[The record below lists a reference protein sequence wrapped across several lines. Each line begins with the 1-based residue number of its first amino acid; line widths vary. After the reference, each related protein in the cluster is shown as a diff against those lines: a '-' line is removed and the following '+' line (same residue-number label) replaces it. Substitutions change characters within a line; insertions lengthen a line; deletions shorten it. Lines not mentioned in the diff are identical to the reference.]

1 MWKIFRRAAGCAAVL
16 LLTAGMLVFLSG
28 LTERKASREK
38 YADFFSQEQD
48 FDVLFMGSSHV
59 INAVYPMELW
69 NDYGIVSYNFGG
81 HSNQLA
87 TTYWVMKNA
96 LDYTSP
102 KLMVID
108 CMGITGERKSSD
120 AFSMLHQSFDAF
132 PLSVTKVRT
141 VWDLLDD
148 SEMDKLIDKGEVRDG
163 DETRTKLGLLWDF
176 SVYHARWNELTQD
189 DFEPA
194 VPPEKG
200 AESRIGVYPTAYERD
215 EQHPQLEG
223 GTVGEEYLRR
233 MIEDCLGKGI
243 DVLLLYLPF
252 PAGSQQQQE
261 AEYAE
266 KLALEYGVNY
276 INFLEEDL
284 VDYGID
290 YFDADSHVNP
300 SGARKITEYL
310 GRYITEHYEIPDRR
324 SDSAY
329 GFWNEDYGAYMDM
342 KDHNLVQQTS
352 LYNYLMLLAGDDL
365 DVAMDVY
372 DPAVFQD
379 ALVQKLMQNL
389 HVDVSQLGPD
399 TDAVLIRE
407 GEEQAVVLNNLR
419 DTGSADTPL
428 GTMHVRE
435 MGEETYRFFLDG
447 LEMLKGKEGDR
458 GLRITVYRGD
468 RLVDDVLFH
477 YAIHTDGT
485 AENVSAI
492 RETESESDTP

>member
-1 MWKIFRRAAGCAAVL
+1 MRKILKRAVSCIAVL
-16 LLTAGMLVFLSG
+16 LLTAGMLVFLAD

-38 YADFFSQEQD
+38 YADFFAQEQD

-69 NDYGIVSYNFGG
+69 NDHGIVSYNFGG

-108 CMGITGERKSSD
+108 CMGITSERKSSD

-132 PLSVTKVRT
+132 PLSATKMRA

-148 SEMDKLIDKGEVRDG
+148 PGMDALIDKGEARDG
-163 DETRTKLGLLWDF
+163 DETRTKLGLLWEF

-189 DFEPA
+189 DFEPSA
-194 VPPEKG
+194 TLEKG
-200 AESRIGVYPTAYERD
+200 AESRIGVYPTSYEHYD
-215 EQHPQLEG
+215 LYQKLESG
-223 GTVGEEYLRR
+223 DVGEEYLRR
-233 MIEDCLGKGI
+233 MIEDCRAKGI

-252 PAGSQQQQE
+252 PASAKQQQE
-261 AEYAE
+261 AEYTE

-310 GRYITEHYEIPDRR
+310 GRYIKEHYDIPDRR
-324 SDSAY
+324 LDSAY
-329 GFWNEDYGAYMDM
+329 GSWNEDYSAYTDM
-342 KDHNLVQQTS
+342 KDRNLAQQTS

-365 DVAMDVY
+365 DIAMDAY

-389 HVDVSQLGPD
+389 HVDVQQLGEE
-399 TDAVLIRE
+399 TDVVLIHEGGEQAAVLN
-407 GEEQAVVLNNLR
+407 GLR

-428 GTMHVRE
+428 GTVHIRDMDE
-435 MGEETYRFFLDG
+435 DSYRIFLDG
-447 LEMLKGKEGDR
+447 LEVLQGRKGDR

-468 RLVDDVLFH
+468 KLVDNVLFH

-492 RETESESDTP
+492 RESESGTP